1 MKKKASG
8 ISSGAALEKRDSCPR
23 GAFDARGLLCVSC
36 RLFAGHGD
44 YAAHFA
50 PSPPSARAAAQ
61 ADARNR
67 RSRTPAHDAA
77 LSVALDPPT
86 GLERKTGMG
95 AAVFMPR
102 LYILPNETPVSRIAI
117 FPVWQPFS
125 RTRPPS
131 AAKLSWQRKQK
142 VSPREAARLV
152 SACLIDHSRLHVIG
166 ITGYFRQKPR
176 RFPGCGSPGAVPSPR
191 GHHIFQHMRSRLPAA
206 SSFCDQKIKSMCATA
221 LQYLFVFHIK

>member
-1 MKKKASG
+1 MRH
-8 ISSGAALEKRDSCPR
+8 ISRPAHLRRGRPHKRTQGTAA
-23 GAFDARGLLCVSC
+23 
-36 RLFAGHGD
+36 
-44 YAAHFA
+44 AAH
-50 PSPPSARAAAQ
+50 
-61 ADARNR
+61 R
-67 RSRTPAHDAA
+67 RMTQRCLLRSI
-77 LSVALDPPT
+77 PT